1 MNSTP
6 LSCPSP
12 TTLPVPVFRAAADIH
27 ETSSQLTVLCDLPG
41 VAPEDLIIE
50 IKDQVLT
57 VSGTPGIQA
66 LPEGEAHLEYR
77 SGTWKRSFQLH
88 CEVDEPK
95 ILAASRNGVLQVT
108 LPKVVPSGPRRIPV
122 TVSRETREIPSPS

>member
-27 ETSSQLTVLCDLPG
+27 ETSTQLTVLCDLPG

-95 ILAASRNGVLQVT
+95 SWPPAAMECFKSPCQKSFLQDHAAF
-108 LPKVVPSGPRRIPV
+108 R
-122 TVSRETREIPSPS
+122 